1 VDIEWNREREEH
13 DFKILLDNYRYGVQK
28 VIPAYLTGK
37 MADEEACVDELA
49 LVLHSR
55 DELECAFA
63 MSSRLWHKHGTQVD
77 ELDRLLL
84 AMKEAILG
92 HIPDYITLRQQ
103 FPRPRSHWWYY
114 FDEIV
119 PLPVRVPTGS
129 ERPTQPQ
136 GYWMPVVPLRATA

>member
-1 VDIEWNREREEH
+1 MEER
-13 DFKILLDNYRYGVQK
+13 DLKTILNNYRYGVQK

-37 MADEEACVDELA
+37 MTDEEACADELA

-55 DELECAFA
+55 DELELAFA
-63 MSSRLWHKHGTQVD
+63 VSPRQWQKYGTQVD

-84 AMKEAILG
+84 AMKETILERMPNYVTFR
-92 HIPDYITLRQQ
+92 HQ

-119 PLPVRVPTGS
+119 PLPARPS
-129 ERPTQPQ
+129 IAFERLTRPK
-136 GYWMPVVPLRATA
+136 GYWMPVMPLQTTA

>member
-1 VDIEWNREREEH
+1 MEER
-13 DFKILLDNYRYGVQK
+13 DFEIVLSNYRYGVQK

-55 DELECAFA
+55 DELEWAFA
-63 MSSRLWHKHGTQVD
+63 VSPRLWQKCGAQVD

-84 AMKEAILG
+84 AMKEAILER
-92 HIPDYITLRQQ
+92 IPAYATFRRQ

-119 PLPVRVPTGS
+119 SLSAKPAVS
-129 ERPTQPQ
+129 DERLITPK
-136 GYWMPVVPLRATA
+136 GYWMPVAPLKVAA